1 MDRLCVWGP
10 FFKRSI
16 VIKEFS
22 GDSSHVPSAGW
33 PGWSSGPVPGK
44 GPKGKS
50 CQPHLLLVICQPLFH
65 CYHSNLT
72 HSWRCLSQL
81 FETSFMIWSACDAL
95 LKLIVFTGVLIN
107 VFMLIIWCVI
117 KYIYMFMCVR
127 PITLYGVIIIIVVVV
142 SIIVVS
148 YMIHQ
153 GRARALQK
161 EPQLQLRWQSREL
174 IVWGWSG
181 PKAALGQFGF
191 SDISW
196 CALVWMFIN
205 VLGQLQRSSRRVGFL
220 WPLNFETSISK
231 PYCEEI
237 I

>member
-1 MDRLCVWGP
+1 MPNAQSRPIGSRAMVVAQTFQLPVDQLCVWGP

-72 HSWRCLSQL
+72 HSWKWLSQL
-81 FETSFMIWSACDAL
+81 FETSFMIWSSACDAL

-117 KYIYMFMCVR
+117 IYIYICVCA
-127 PITLYGVIIIIVVVV
+127 
-142 SIIVVS
+142 S
-148 YMIHQ
+148 YYFI
-153 GRARALQK
+153 
-161 EPQLQLRWQSREL
+161 
-174 IVWGWSG
+174 
-181 PKAALGQFGF
+181 
-191 SDISW
+191 W
-196 CALVWMFIN
+196 CYN
-205 VLGQLQRSSRRVGFL
+205 
-220 WPLNFETSISK
+220 
-231 PYCEEI
+231 YHCCCH
-237 I
+237 